1 MRWRLVDRID
11 TLELGR
17 SATGVVAFDPALPL
31 FQDHFPRFPVV
42 PGVLLLESLAQLSGK
57 LIGYT
62 VRKQRGDWP
71 FPIISMMNGVKFRR
85 FVRPGQTL
93 LLESEL
99 VDLRDEMA
107 VCRVKGR
114 LGRQVHVQAEQ
125 IFVFNAVP
133 LEQEGDSELLEA
145 LERAELKRLWPGYP
159 DEPEDPEPTAGG
171 AAGPGAGGAS

>member
-11 TLELGR
+11 TLVMGEE
-17 SATGVVAFDPALPL
+17 ATGVVCFDPALPL
-31 FQDHFPRFPVV
+31 FEDHFPRFPVV

-71 FPIISMMNGVKFRR
+71 FPIISMMNNVKFRR
-85 FVRPGQTL
+85 FVKPGDTL
-93 LLESEL
+93 EMYTEL
-99 VDLRDEMA
+99 TSLRDEMA

-114 LGRQVHVQAEQ
+114 IGKRVHVQAEQ

-133 LEQEGDSELLEA
+133 VEDPEDRDFLET
-145 LERAELKRLWPGYP
+145 LERGELRRLWPDYP
-159 DEPEDPEPTAGG
+159 DDEDPPRTEQA
-171 AAGPGAGGAS
+171 

>member
-11 TLELGR
+11 SLELGQ
-17 SATGVVAFDPALPL
+17 SATGVVCFDPGLEL

-85 FVRPGQTL
+85 FVRPGETL
-93 LLESEL
+93 ALHTEL
-99 VDLRDEMA
+99 TDLREEMA
-107 VCRVKGR
+107 VCRVRGR
-114 LGRQVHVQAEQ
+114 IGKRVHVQAEQ

-133 LEQEGDSELLEA
+133 LEQDQDGALLESLERSELQ
-145 LERAELKRLWPGYP
+145 RLWADYP
-159 DEPEDPEPTAGG
+159 PEDA
-171 AAGPGAGGAS
+171 